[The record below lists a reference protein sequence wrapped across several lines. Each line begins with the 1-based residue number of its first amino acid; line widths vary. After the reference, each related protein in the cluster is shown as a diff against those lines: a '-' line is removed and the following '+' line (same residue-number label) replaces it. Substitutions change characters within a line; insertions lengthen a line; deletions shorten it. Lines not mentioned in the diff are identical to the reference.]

1 MVCFHVVQ
9 RPVERWYIVSVVT
22 SSMRH
27 KRNAWSLK
35 ISSLVF
41 QSKTLI
47 YQVKDYMII
56 RGLSQSSVDKIHD
69 LKSVLC
75 NFIRL
80 FGVFSMALWQTA
92 LIKSNMCFIY
102 LFIYLLLRK
111 WIIIL
116 ATTSFARRHN
126 VWRWRFS
133 VLTLLR
139 NDNIYNL
146 FPNMSWIYSRSLQN
160 VISYHCAALNA
171 DVVILL
177 RSSEQFN
184 LSQSLKNSLRPKHL
198 LG

>member
-56 RGLSQSSVDKIHD
+56 RGLSQSSVDRIYD

-102 LFIYLLLRK
+102 LFIIEKMNNYFSNDKFCQAAQCVTLKIFCL
-111 WIIIL
+111 
-116 ATTSFARRHN
+116 N
-126 VWRWRFS
+126 VVAKR
-133 VLTLLR
+133 
-139 NDNIYNL
+139 
-146 FPNMSWIYSRSLQN
+146 
-160 VISYHCAALNA
+160 
-171 DVVILL
+171 
-177 RSSEQFN
+177 
-184 LSQSLKNSLRPKHL
+184 
-198 LG
+198 